1 MATVS
6 DATTNFIQPVVP
18 PAGMTFCARCG
29 EPKPPEGFG
38 LTDSAKGRR
47 DTVCY
52 ACRSRAKRLRLLTG
66 GDSAYQKKI
75 KEDFVAWIAQLNA
88 DHPDVPTIS
97 TITAKLVAGLGGVE
111 GLVSSWVGVLLDE
124 RTSAK
129 NKLDGFKAIANF
141 CAQAGEQN
149 KAVEGLRN
157 MSTEQLNSLIM
168 SLVVEETS
176 ETGGGDFLLETLR
189 ADYAKKGLKLL
200 VIEEDSIVDA
210 PSQLPAPPEAAT

>member
-18 PAGMTFCARCG
+18 PAGMAFCARCG
-29 EPKPPEGFG
+29 EPKPPEGFD
-38 LTDSAKGRR
+38 LKDSSTGRR
-47 DTVCY
+47 DRTCSK
-52 ACRSRAKRLRLLTG
+52 CRSRADRVRLMTG
-66 GDSAYQKKI
+66 ADSAYQKKI
-75 KEDFVAWIAQLNA
+75 KEDFAAWIAQLNA

-97 TITAKLVAGLGGVE
+97 TITAKLVAGLGSVDGFVAA
-111 GLVSSWVGVLLDE
+111 WVKVLLDDK
-124 RTSAK
+124 TSAK
-129 NKLDGFKAIANF
+129 HKLDGFKAIANF

-157 MSTEQLNSLIM
+157 MTTEQLNSLIM

-176 ETGGGDFLLETLR
+176 ENGGGDFLLETLR